1 MYKRIVQKIRD
12 MKVRDKIISIY
23 FIFGLIPL
31 LSLGI
36 FAFSRINRLLI
47 VQEMSSDRSMIQLT
61 GNTLDADINIYNNLS
76 DYLSYSETVANVLGY
91 DYASSYDFYKE
102 ITTTLDPMM
111 NSVQFFQ
118 SNIRQLTI
126 YSNDIQ
132 VSHGTTLI
140 PLNKIK
146 EKSWY
151 KKAISSNTPVWIID
165 KERKEVFSVRR
176 MPVLEKKGKMALLYI
191 EVDYDKLFTNF
202 ENLKEKNYSLFIAK
216 DNNVLY
222 EKHSKDK
229 LNNSMLSFS
238 DILALKKEKDDR
250 LISNNSKKTGWTI
263 YYYHGADALTDK
275 AVKINMFVALF
286 VALAGIIATWIALY
300 LSSKFIVGRI
310 DALMTNVKNVEKGQL
325 EVTVESNDKD
335 EIGTLIRGFGAMIRR
350 IKYLI
355 EQVYES
361 KLLQK
366 NYEMRA
372 LQQQIN
378 PHFLYNT
385 LSMINFMAIE
395 TGQNDISRITLSL
408 SDFYRTSLNKGR
420 NTCSLADEIKNM
432 NAYLDIQMMMHD
444 YDFDLD
450 IQIEDEIMECE
461 TPNLILQP
469 IVENAIGHGID
480 LLEDRKGIIKVYAT
494 TTENHVYIMVEDN
507 GVGMDEATIDKML
520 AKNSKGYGMRNVN
533 ERIKLIYGP
542 EYHLHIESV
551 VGQGT
556 VITIKLPKKI
566 YQKPKEN

>member
-1 MYKRIVQKIRD
+1 
-12 MKVRDKIISIY
+12 
-23 FIFGLIPL
+23 
-31 LSLGI
+31 
-36 FAFSRINRLLI
+36 
-47 VQEMSSDRSMIQLT
+47 
-61 GNTLDADINIYNNLS
+61 
-76 DYLSYSETVANVLGY
+76 
-91 DYASSYDFYKE
+91 
-102 ITTTLDPMM
+102 
-111 NSVQFFQ
+111 
-118 SNIRQLTI
+118 
-126 YSNDIQ
+126 
-132 VSHGTTLI
+132 
-140 PLNKIK
+140 
-146 EKSWY
+146 
-151 KKAISSNTPVWIID
+151 
-165 KERKEVFSVRR
+165 
-176 MPVLEKKGKMALLYI
+176 
-191 EVDYDKLFTNF
+191 
-202 ENLKEKNYSLFIAK
+202 
-216 DNNVLY
+216 
-222 EKHSKDK
+222 
-229 LNNSMLSFS
+229 
-238 DILALKKEKDDR
+238 
-250 LISNNSKKTGWTI
+250 
-263 YYYHGADALTDK
+263 
-275 AVKINMFVALF
+275 
-286 VALAGIIATWIALY
+286 
-300 LSSKFIVGRI
+300 
-310 DALMTNVKNVEKGQL
+310 
-325 EVTVESNDKD
+325 
-335 EIGTLIRGFGAMIRR
+335 
-350 IKYLI
+350 
-355 EQVYES
+355 
-361 KLLQK
+361 
-366 NYEMRA
+366 MRA

-480 LLEDRKGIIKVYAT
+480 LLEDRKGIIKIYAT